1 MKKNTKED
9 IQVWTAVGMLFAGVG
24 LSVAGFVVEPLGQI
38 HDSVLWF
45 FAQCLIYAGSIFGIG
60 IYVNGKFNS
69 LVDRLNNKE
78 QRMMS
83 WIRESNRMK
92 HLLYAIPAGVL
103 LTILFVAGLAAGM
116 EFKDRAYGNK
126 WDWLDIATTLIGG
139 VIGQVIQVV
148 VLILIL

>member
-24 LSVAGFVVEPLGQI
+24 LSVAGFVAEPLGQI

-78 QRMMS
+78 TKND
-83 WIRESNRMK
+83 E
-92 HLLYAIPAGVL
+92 
-103 LTILFVAGLAAGM
+103 
-116 EFKDRAYGNK
+116 
-126 WDWLDIATTLIGG
+126 LDKGK
-139 VIGQVIQVV
+139 
-148 VLILIL
+148 